1 MIKIKQFILWF
12 IDNYNFLP
20 KKIYLVEKRY
30 IYQWFN
36 LYKNIAG
43 LYYWLRNNPTKNWLI
58 HYNLNDSLELNLCKI
73 TSFFD
78 TLYNIKWWAYAEN
91 DDFDIEYSS
100 ELKLRWIVWNKEFS
114 FLSSGNA
121 TDYWEIKIL
130 ENWLI
135 EITWLWDYTNNY
147 PPAIPFKDW
156 KTTFT
161 RKEFYFVMQL
171 HYWIYQEE
179 ELFKQLK
186 SNEKA
191 WKYDEVKNI
200 LNNYTIDWWEFY
212 NWWKLVLDELKN
224 WLKYDENLLEE
235 YLKLELMRKD
245 ISWAFDWIKIEKV
258 FDKDW
263 DEEKQLEVVDKIN
276 KDFWEEVLIYE

>member
-1 MIKIKQFILWF
+1 MQEDYYYIK
-12 IDNYNFLP
+12 
-20 KKIYLVEKRY
+20 
-30 IYQWFN
+30 
-36 LYKNIAG
+36 
-43 LYYWLRNNPTKNWLI
+43 
-58 HYNLNDSLELNLCKI
+58 LE
-73 TSFFD
+73 
-78 TLYNIKWWAYAEN
+78 WQ
-91 DDFDIEYSS
+91 
-100 ELKLRWIVWNKEFS
+100 IVKVWYE
-114 FLSSGNA
+114 LSS
-121 TDYWEIKIL
+121 YMW
-130 ENWLI
+130 
-135 EITWLWDYTNNY
+135 WDYIK
-147 PPAIPFKDW
+147 PSDLEKELFFSK
-156 KTTFT
+156 
-161 RKEFYFVMQL
+161 KEFYLLMQL